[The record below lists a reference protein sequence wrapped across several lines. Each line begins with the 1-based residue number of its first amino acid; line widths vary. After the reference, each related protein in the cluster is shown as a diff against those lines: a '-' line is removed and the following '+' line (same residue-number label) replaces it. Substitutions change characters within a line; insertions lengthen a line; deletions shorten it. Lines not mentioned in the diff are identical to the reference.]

1 MSISIIFPFGTIHS
15 WHLLNYEF
23 LAPSPCHY
31 DTQSTYQN
39 FYCLNYNQ
47 PLTSSVLEVIYGY
60 DFLRDELG
68 LILADK
74 KEKREE
80 KENIWEWHHP
90 QMEIWIKNLHIS
102 DTFRELIEHLKDG
115 SSNDSLKLNS
125 LMPYWPQ
132 HLSLGPVAGQQLERC
147 GSFQNVPR
155 FLRRLCGWSCCR
167 AADLHLCEGHQTM
180 DQKWQNRGTTCT
192 KPGLNRVKAGA

>member
-15 WHLLNYEF
+15 WHLQNYEF

-39 FYCLNYNQ
+39 FYWLNYNQ

-125 LMPYWPQ
+125 LRPYWPQ
-132 HLSLGPVAGQQLERC
+132 HPSLPWAGGGTATWAMRQFPKRTSLPPPSLRLELLPRC
-147 GSFQNVPR
+147 GLTFVWGTPNNGSKVTEQGHNRYKPR
-155 FLRRLCGWSCCR
+155 
-167 AADLHLCEGHQTM
+167 
-180 DQKWQNRGTTCT
+180 T
-192 KPGLNRVKAGA
+192 K